1 VKAFA
6 AGLEVDLAH
15 LLEVKN
21 LTVGINRKGKFLEAV
36 NNISFNI
43 DEGEILGIL
52 GESGCGKTLTALSIP
67 NLISENKKILQGE
80 IIYKNKNLT
89 NLDDKEM
96 NLIRGKEIS
105 MIFQEVRQ
113 SLNPLIKIGN
123 QITETLELGGSKEK
137 KINKNKVFEMLV
149 SLGFD
154 EPEKIFN
161 AYPHQLSG
169 GMCQR
174 IMTAIAA
181 ILCPRLLIADEPSS
195 ALDAQSQEHILSLLS
210 KMNRENKMSVLIISH
225 DLSIIRDFTNRFL
238 VMYAGRIVEE
248 GLSANLSNALH
259 PYTQALLKAIPNKSK
274 RGKKIENI
282 PGKVPT
288 VEDNLPGC
296 PFAPRCK
303 KTQNIC
309 MEAFPPKQEFNGQY
323 VNCHFPQTGQ
333 PYE

>member
-1 VKAFA
+1 
-6 AGLEVDLAH
+6 LEAD

-21 LTVGINRKGKFLEAV
+21 LTVGINRNGKLLKAV
-36 NNISFNI
+36 NNISFTVN
-43 DEGEILGIL
+43 EGEILGIL

-80 IIYKNKNLT
+80 IIFNNRYLT
-89 NLDDKEM
+89 NLDNREM
-96 NLIRGKEIS
+96 NMIRGKEIS

-113 SLNPLIKIGN
+113 SLNPLIKVGN
-123 QITETLELGGSKEK
+123 QITETLELGGSK
-137 KINKNKVFEMLV
+137 NKGNNKSKVFEMLV

-154 EPEKIFN
+154 EPEIIFN

-174 IMTAIAA
+174 IITAIAA
-181 ILCPRLLIADEPSS
+181 ISCPRLLIADEPSS
-195 ALDAQSQEHILSLLS
+195 SLDAQSQERILSLLA

-225 DLSIIRDFTNRFL
+225 DLSIIKDFTNRFL

-259 PYTQALLKAIPNKSK
+259 PYTHALTKAIPHKSK
-274 RGKKIENI
+274 RGKKLENI
-282 PGKVPT
+282 PGKVPAIDDKLT
-288 VEDNLPGC
+288 GC

-303 KTQNIC
+303 KARYVC
-309 MEAFPPKQEFNGQY
+309 LESFPQKKEINGHY
-323 VNCHFPQTGQ
+323 VHCCFPQTGQ
-333 PYE
+333 PDE

>member
-1 VKAFA
+1 M
-6 AGLEVDLAH
+6 LH
-15 LLEVKN
+15 LLEVRN
-21 LTVGINRKGKFLEAV
+21 LTVGINRNGRFLEAV

-67 NLISENKKILQGE
+67 NLISENKKILHGE
-80 IIYKNKNLT
+80 IIYNNKNLT
-89 NLDDKEM
+89 NLDEKEM
-96 NLIRGKEIS
+96 RLIRGKEIS

-113 SLNPLIKIGN
+113 SLNPLIKVGS
-123 QITETLELGGSKEK
+123 QITETLELGGSKDAENNK
-137 KINKNKVFEMLV
+137 KMAFEMLV

-154 EPEKIFN
+154 EPGKIFN

-174 IMTAIAA
+174 IVTAIAA
-181 ILCPRLLIADEPSS
+181 ISCPRLLIADEPSS
-195 ALDAQSQEHILSLLS
+195 SLDSQSQQQILSLLS

-225 DLSIIRDFTNRFL
+225 DLSIIKEFTSRYL

-248 GLSANLSNALH
+248 GQSKNLSNALH
-259 PYTQALLKAIPNKSK
+259 PYTQALTKAIPNKNK
-274 RGKKIENI
+274 RGRKIENI

-288 VEDNLPGC
+288 VEDTLTGC

-303 KTQNIC
+303 KASYIC
-309 MEAFPPKQEFNGQY
+309 LEAFPPKMEFNGQY
-323 VNCHFPQTGQ
+323 VHCYFPQTGQ
-333 PYE
+333 PDE

>member
-1 VKAFA
+1 VKVCA
-6 AGLEVDLAH
+6 AGLEADV
-15 LLEVKN
+15 LLEVRN
-21 LTVGINRKGKFLEAV
+21 LTVGINRNGKFLEAV

-67 NLISENKKILQGE
+67 NLISENKKILHGE
-80 IIYKNKNLT
+80 IIYNNKNLT

-96 NLIRGKEIS
+96 SLIRGKEIS
-105 MIFQEVRQ
+105 IIFQEVRQ
-113 SLNPLIKIGN
+113 SLNPLIKVGN
-123 QITETLELGGSKEK
+123 QITETLELGGSKNAGNNK
-137 KINKNKVFEMLV
+137 KKTLEMLI

-181 ILCPRLLIADEPSS
+181 ISCPRLLIADEPSS
-195 ALDAQSQEHILSLLS
+195 ALDTQSQERILSLLS

-225 DLSIIRDFTNRFL
+225 DLSIIKEFTTRYL
-238 VMYAGRIVEE
+238 VMYAGRIIEE
-248 GLSANLSNALH
+248 GLSKNLSNAFH
-259 PYTQALLKAIPNKSK
+259 PYTQALTKAIPNKSR

-288 VEDNLPGC
+288 VEDILTGC

-303 KTQNIC
+303 KASYIC
-309 MEAFPPKQEFNGQY
+309 LEAFPPKQEFNGHY
-323 VNCHFPQTGQ
+323 VHCYFPQAGQ
-333 PYE
+333 PDE